1 MNSSPDNKATMAM
14 DESSR
19 PGSNEVIK
27 VLIADDHAIVR
38 KGLRTLIASE
48 PGMQVAGEAADGLEA
63 VEQARRLR
71 PDVILLDLVMPRQNG
86 LQALVEIR
94 HEDPKARVLVLTSFA
109 EPDKVLPA
117 IRAGA
122 MGYLLK
128 DTSPEELLHAIQ
140 SVCHGEPHLHPSIAR
155 MVLREIEAPSE
166 YTAPKSEANGN
177 GHPSGK
183 DPLTD
188 REVEVLQLVAKGLT
202 NQEIAHALV
211 ISERTVGNHIGSI
224 LRKLHLANR
233 TQAALYALRQGLAT
247 LDNQ

>member
-1 MNSSPDNKATMAM
+1 MNGSLDYMATMARNNM
-14 DESSR
+14 I
-19 PGSNEVIK
+19 N

-48 PGMQVAGEAADGLEA
+48 PGMQVAGEASDGLEA
-63 VEQARRLR
+63 VEQARKLH

-94 HEDPKARVLVLTSFA
+94 NDDPKARVLVLTSFA

-122 MGYLLK
+122 LGYLLK
-128 DTSPEELLHAIQ
+128 DTSPEELLSAIHN
-140 SVCHGEPHLHPSIAR
+140 VCHGEPHLHPSIAR

-166 YTAPKSEANGN
+166 IASPKQDQNGN
-177 GHPSGK
+177 GHTLGGK

-188 REVEVLQLVAKGLT
+188 REVEVLQLVAQGLT
-202 NQEIAHALV
+202 NQEIAQSLV

-247 LDNQ
+247 LETH

>member
-1 MNSSPDNKATMAM
+1 MIN
-14 DESSR
+14 
-19 PGSNEVIK
+19 

-63 VEQARRLR
+63 VEQARKLR

-122 MGYLLK
+122 LGYLLK
-128 DTSPEELLHAIQ
+128 DTSPEELLHAIH

-166 YTAPKSEANGN
+166 YATPKSETNGN
-177 GHPSGK
+177 GHGSGSGK

-188 REVEVLQLVAKGLT
+188 REVEVLQLVAQGKT
-202 NQEIAHALV
+202 NQEIAQALV

-224 LRKLHLANR
+224 LRKLRLANR

-247 LDNQ
+247 LDG